1 MQKNG
6 FGMDTADLQCTVP
19 PPVWLSESLARAL
32 TTAGFRVNTNP
43 AMQRPASVRID
54 GTVLQFFVEPDVG
67 FFTFTP
73 EADISVKLV
82 VSSQSGLYAER
93 TFYFKGV
100 ETSFVGTED
109 KFQRAADTATKQAV
123 TVMVKAITTL
133 LDRYPQLGT
142 PAAVSLLDNKE
153 IGQ

>member
-6 FGMDTADLQCTVP
+6 YGMDTADVGCTVP
-19 PPVWLSESLARAL
+19 PPVWLAQTLAHAL

-43 AMQRPASVRID
+43 AMQRPSSVRID

-73 EADISVKLV
+73 EADISVRLV

-100 ETSFVGTED
+100 ETSLVGTESN
-109 KFQRAADTATKQAV
+109 FQKAADTATTQAV
-123 TVMVKAITTL
+123 TVMVKAITML

-142 PAAVSLLDNKE
+142 PAALSVLDNKE